1 MMNEKIET
9 VREYWDKRYGTEG
22 KIWGD
27 QPSLTAKHALSIFQ
41 KSDMKRVLVPGSG
54 YGRHTAFFAMA
65 GYDVTGIEISPVAIN
80 MAYQYDRLS
89 HFHQASVLE
98 MSAVYGQF
106 DAIYCFNV
114 LHLFLE
120 PKRAL
125 FIKRC
130 EDRLAK
136 SGLMFFTVFSE
147 KEADYGKGT
156 AVEPNTFETRPG
168 RPAHYF
174 TEDDLRRHFARYAIK
189 DIGIIEE
196 SEDHGGKPHTHF
208 LRYICAGLDS

>member
-1 MMNEKIET
+1 MKGNIET
-9 VREYWDKRYGTEG
+9 AQDYWDKRYDAEG
-22 KIWGD
+22 KIWGEK
-27 QPSLTAKHALSIFQ
+27 PSLTANQALTLFRKAEVKSI
-41 KSDMKRVLVPGSG
+41 LVPGSG
-54 YGRHTAFFAMA
+54 YGRHTAFFARA

-80 MAYQYDRLS
+80 MAYQYDQLS

-98 MSAVYGQF
+98 MSSIYGQF

-120 PKRAL
+120 TKRAL
-125 FIKRC
+125 FIRRC

-136 SGLMFFTVFSE
+136 PGIMFFTVFSE

-156 AVEPNTFETRPG
+156 AVETNTFETRPG

-174 TEDDLRRHFARYAIK
+174 TEIDLRRHFARYDIK
-189 DIGIIEE
+189 DIGIVEE
-196 SEDHGGKPHTHF
+196 PEDHGGKPHTHL
-208 LRYICAGLDS
+208 LRYICVGKSE